1 MAETE
6 GGVPLGCFLRR
17 AILTGL
23 LELLGRHIRSGR
35 SKTWTVT

>member
-1 MAETE
+1 M
-6 GGVPLGCFLRR
+6 VLGCFLRC

-23 LELLGRHIRSGR
+23 LELLGRDIRSGR